1 MLQQILWVKF
11 QLFLTFMEN
20 FYAYI
25 DEDKKKIGIST
36 SDDTMTLKRRH
47 SSANDKSKKQKVE
60 EGKLYLSS
68 RTLH

>member
-1 MLQQILWVKF
+1 
-11 QLFLTFMEN
+11 MEN

-47 SSANDKSKKQKVE
+47 SSANDKSKKHTMF
-60 EGKLYLSS
+60 YDI
-68 RTLH
+68 